1 MVICG
6 GNGCGKSA
14 LLNALMTAKEN
25 AAPYGNFQ
33 IDPRLVS
40 ADCEK
45 AVINLHIVFNE
56 IEQEWYKEK
65 YNQNCPESDEIVVEI
80 DNKGRARTKKT
91 SRYTGALLSN
101 YSRKYEKSPGFF
113 DYIDAFRS
121 TNNKKQL
128 STWNPTTLN
137 DNHFK
142 QTLSIS
148 GIGKFLQ
155 TKEYLASLV
164 MHDLQHIQTSQKNG
178 ILEYPDSLKDIK
190 SFFNSFFAPL
200 KFHEVRI
207 DKSPFEF
214 SIKTPRGLIDI
225 DDLSA
230 GEKEVFNVYVRFH
243 QLRPTGA
250 VILFDEADAHLHPDL
265 ERKYLHLLKEL
276 GEGNQIWLT
285 THSPEMMIAAGHD
298 NLFTIIKEPS
308 AGENQFVQVTSS
320 ESLYNSLSEIM
331 GSRGLISF
339 NQRIVFIEGKESSA
353 DREIYEKFFP
363 ANQYLVSFVPAGDS
377 GVVRKTAERVNE
389 LLSSSIGFQHY
400 YSIVDGDIERFIQA
414 PINDRLF
421 KLPVY
426 HVENFLLNNQAILK
440 ATHDLLGK
448 TSPFTNENDVEKM
461 LRELL
466 YDDAHLKPF
475 TKALYDSKIAKI
487 AKQAYDNIYKKTFF
501 NPPHIDFADTE
512 NEAKVMLENALND
525 NSWRKICKGRDLIKA
540 LSYKLAIKYEHLR
553 NDIIAN
559 IMETPN
565 ELREIMQRI
574 MQ

>member
-1 MVICG
+1 
-6 GNGCGKSA
+6 
-14 LLNALMTAKEN
+14 
-25 AAPYGNFQ
+25 
-33 IDPRLVS
+33 
-40 ADCEK
+40 
-45 AVINLHIVFNE
+45 
-56 IEQEWYKEK
+56 
-65 YNQNCPESDEIVVEI
+65 
-80 DNKGRARTKKT
+80 
-91 SRYTGALLSN
+91 
-101 YSRKYEKSPGFF
+101 
-113 DYIDAFRS
+113 
-121 TNNKKQL
+121 
-128 STWNPTTLN
+128 
-137 DNHFK
+137 
-142 QTLSIS
+142 
-148 GIGKFLQ
+148 
-155 TKEYLASLV
+155 
-164 MHDLQHIQTSQKNG
+164 
-178 ILEYPDSLKDIK
+178 
-190 SFFNSFFAPL
+190 
-200 KFHEVRI
+200 
-207 DKSPFEF
+207 
-214 SIKTPRGLIDI
+214 
-225 DDLSA
+225 
-230 GEKEVFNVYVRFH
+230 
-243 QLRPTGA
+243 
-250 VILFDEADAHLHPDL
+250 
-265 ERKYLHLLKEL
+265 
-276 GEGNQIWLT
+276 
-285 THSPEMMIAAGHD
+285 
-298 NLFTIIKEPS
+298 
-308 AGENQFVQVTSS
+308 
-320 ESLYNSLSEIM
+320 M